1 MTTEQLKEVNGI
13 KSRLNEMSTSLESIK
28 KASNYE
34 SVGISM
40 IEFHVDGGSN
50 IRFYPTVRAN
60 KNLAGL
66 IANMLASQQEKEVKE
81 LQTKFNKFTGG
92 VSNEQ

>member
-1 MTTEQLKEVNGI
+1 MTTEQLKEANDV
-13 KSRLNEMSTSLESIK
+13 KLRLNEMSTNLESIE
-28 KASNYE
+28 KASNCE
-34 SVGISM
+34 SVEIRM
-40 IEFHVDGGSN
+40 IEFHVDGSD